1 MSGAPFRPYRHAG
14 ELTMRY
20 FFALR
25 ETVYTVNIA
34 TPAGI
39 VESIASIYPLAA
51 QCERELQP
59 RLEVIFQG
67 AAPATPSAMPY
78 SEFGA
83 VPHAAFRIPHSI
95 EPASD
100 LLGWAGR
107 IASAEVDPGYN
118 YVGLEERVADGG
130 LDWAQAMSVVEKL
143 CGRCSQANLLAFV
156 QAAEAMSLVI
166 VPPRAAILRLMLAES
181 ERIVSHLLNA
191 ADTMEAL
198 GLHDRAYTLRDLR
211 ERVIQAIAE
220 WSGARI
226 QPGLIVY
233 GGVMRNMD
241 EGQIRNVTLAMR
253 HVERVLRG
261 AVTSTINS
269 KEIAAR
275 LVGLGTI
282 RGQEAVVGGLR
293 GPVLRASGA
302 AVDVRAAF
310 PTGAYEDESVTIV
323 VQRNGDAFSRLV
335 VRLLE
340 CLESFRV
347 IEQVLD
353 DMPPGPVKPRG
364 NLEMRGGSGVSR
376 VEGPRGEVFCWVK
389 GSPEG
394 LSSLHI
400 SAGSFPVLN
409 VLPGLLR
416 DQWREDLQ
424 LILLSVDLCLPCAE
438 R

>member
-1 MSGAPFRPYRHAG
+1 MSHA
-14 ELTMRY
+14 L
-20 FFALR
+20 
-25 ETVYTVNIA
+25 
-34 TPAGI
+34 
-39 VESIASIYPLAA
+39 
-51 QCERELQP
+51 
-59 RLEVIFQG
+59 
-67 AAPATPSAMPY
+67 
-78 SEFGA
+78 
-83 VPHAAFRIPHSI
+83 
-95 EPASD
+95 
-100 LLGWAGR
+100 
-107 IASAEVDPGYN
+107 
-118 YVGLEERVADGG
+118 
-130 LDWAQAMSVVEKL
+130 
-143 CGRCSQANLLAFV
+143 
-156 QAAEAMSLVI
+156 
-166 VPPRAAILRLMLAES
+166 VPPRAAVLRLILAES

-233 GGVMRNMD
+233 GGIMRNMD
-241 EGQIRNVTLAMR
+241 EGQIRNLTLAMR

-293 GPVLRASGA
+293 GPVLRASGV

-347 IEQVLD
+347 IEQALD

-364 NLEMRGGSGVSR
+364 NLEMREGSGVSR

-394 LSSLHI
+394 LRGLHI

-416 DQWREDLQ
+416 DQWREDVR

>member
-1 MSGAPFRPYRHAG
+1 MGAF
-14 ELTMRY
+14 
-20 FFALR
+20 
-25 ETVYTVNIA
+25 
-34 TPAGI
+34 
-39 VESIASIYPLAA
+39 
-51 QCERELQP
+51 
-59 RLEVIFQG
+59 
-67 AAPATPSAMPY
+67 
-78 SEFGA
+78 
-83 VPHAAFRIPHSI
+83 
-95 EPASD
+95 
-100 LLGWAGR
+100 
-107 IASAEVDPGYN
+107 
-118 YVGLEERVADGG
+118 
-130 LDWAQAMSVVEKL
+130 
-143 CGRCSQANLLAFV
+143 
-156 QAAEAMSLVI
+156 
-166 VPPRAAILRLMLAES
+166 
-181 ERIVSHLLNA
+181 
-191 ADTMEAL
+191 
-198 GLHDRAYTLRDLR
+198 GLHDRAFLLRDLR

-226 QPGLIVY
+226 QPGLIEY
-233 GGVMRNMD
+233 GGLTRNMD
-241 EGQIRNVTLAMR
+241 EGQIRNLLLALR
-253 HVERVLRG
+253 QVERVLRG

-293 GPVLRASGA
+293 GPVLRASGV

-347 IEQVLD
+347 IEHVVD
-353 DMPPGPVKPRG
+353 DMPPGPVKARG
-364 NLEMRGGSGVSR
+364 VPQMREGSGVSR

-394 LSSLHI
+394 LRGLHI
-400 SAGSFPVLN
+400 SAGSSPTLN

-416 DQWREDLQ
+416 DQWLEDLE